1 MHLGKMN
8 KLKDL
13 SLDLDNNNIKNVD
26 LESIVKLSSLENL
39 SLDLQDN

>member
-1 MHLGKMN
+1 MN

-39 SLDLQDN
+39 SLEL